1 MSPAP
6 APGGGVPRAAAAG
19 KCLSLVRW
27 ALGFY
32 VLFFPLGMS
41 FQEIGAVA
49 TTSALA
55 GYYVLDWRGSNL
67 RRFPLRWVLAAFFA
81 LLVFKGL
88 HSICPSASWYALG
101 HNSYKGPLLLL
112 AGLEAVREPRH
123 LRALAWTFVVMSLYS
138 GLDGIYQYFTGVDF
152 FFGMPDSG
160 RINAMWETGRI
171 GNLMSLTVPVSL
183 ALPALLPARWPL
195 AARLAVSAL
204 VAFPGL
210 FLLVGAKARSG
221 WFGFIAA
228 MGALAWMRLGT
239 RHALLVL
246 AGLLVLLVA
255 AAPHFPQQLSP
266 EELLAAPRYI
276 IWDVGL
282 DVWRNWPILGAG
294 VNCFSAGYTALGIQ
308 FDLSVFGEP
317 VPHPHNIYVQFLAET
332 GVVGTAV
339 LLALLLGNAGWGAL
353 RLRAR
358 VLAARGADGGL
369 PGHEA
374 VGICLWAS
382 QVGYMVTAFSAHD
395 FFRTWWLGMSML
407 VAGLALGAALARW
420 EREEQG

>member
-1 MSPAP
+1 VSTPP
-6 APGGGVPRAAAAG
+6 VSGPGAQPGRAAQL
-19 KCLSLVRW
+19 CLELMRW

-41 FQEIGAVA
+41 FQEIGAVG
-49 TTSALA
+49 TTVSLA

-81 LLVFKGL
+81 LLVLKTL
-88 HSICPSASWYALG
+88 HTICPSASWYALG

-123 LRALAWTFVVMSLYS
+123 LRALAWAFVGVSFYS

-152 FFGMPDSG
+152 FFKMPDSG

-171 GNLMSLTVPVSL
+171 GNLMALTVPVSL

-195 AARLAVSAL
+195 AVRLGVSAL

-239 RHALLVL
+239 RRAALVL
-246 AGLLVLLVA
+246 AGLVLLLVA
-255 AAPHFPQQLSP
+255 AAPLFPQQLSS
-266 EELLAAPRYI
+266 EELLAAPRFI
-276 IWDVGL
+276 IWDVAL
-282 DVWRNWPILGAG
+282 DVWRNWPVLGAG
-294 VNCFSAGYTALGIQ
+294 VGCFSAGYSALGIQ

-339 LLALLLGNAGWGAL
+339 LLALLLGNAAWGGL

-358 VLAARGADGGL
+358 VLAARGAVGGL

-374 VGICLWAS
+374 AGTCLWAA

-395 FFRTWWLGMSML
+395 FYRTWWLGMSML

-420 EREEQG
+420 EPEAPA

>member
-1 MSPAP
+1 MTPAP
-6 APGGGVPRAAAAG
+6 APGGGAGRAKAAG
-19 KCLSLVRW
+19 RCLSLVRW

-41 FQEIGAVA
+41 FQEIGAVTA
-49 TTSALA
+49 TSALA
-55 GYYVLDWRGSNL
+55 GYYILDWRGSNL

-138 GLDGIYQYFTGVDF
+138 GLDGIYQSFTGVDF
-152 FFGMPDSG
+152 FFNVPDSG

-171 GNLMSLTVPVSL
+171 GNLMSLSVPVSL
-183 ALPALLPARWPL
+183 ALPALLPARWSL
-195 AARLAVSAL
+195 GTRLAVSAL

-228 MGALAWMRLGT
+228 MSALAWMRLGM
-239 RHALLVL
+239 RHAALVL
-246 AGLLVLLVA
+246 GGLVLLLLA
-255 AAPHFPQQLSP
+255 AAPLFPQQLSSK
-266 EELLAAPRYI
+266 ELLEAPRYV

-282 DVWRNWPILGAG
+282 DVWRHWPILGAG

-308 FDLSVFGEP
+308 FDLGIFGEQ

-339 LLALLLGNAGWGAL
+339 LLALLLGNMAWGAL
-353 RLRAR
+353 RLRPR
-358 VLAARGADGGL
+358 VQTARGAGSL

-374 VGICLWAS
+374 VGACLWAS
-382 QVGYMVTAFSAHD
+382 QVGYMVTAISAHD
-395 FFRTWWLGMSML
+395 FYRTWWLGMSML
-407 VAGLALGAALARW
+407 VTGLALGAALARW
-420 EREEQG
+420 EREAQQ